1 MDWKY
6 AGRPPTAEERAQR
19 AQEDSKFAAQERMK
33 RRRML
38 EKSLRADLSP
48 EDFDSAV
55 ARLKL
60 EDKKMRETFVRRL
73 HKGDFAVP
81 PGRAADFVAALTPS
95 WVGDPRGDT
104 SWDDTPSP

>member
-1 MDWKY
+1 MRALT
-6 AGRPPTAEERAQR
+6 AGEKAQR
-19 AQEDSKFAAQERMK
+19 AQEGKSRYTERQK
-33 RRRML
+33 RRQKL
-38 EKSLRADLSP
+38 EKSLHPGLSP
-48 EDFDSAV
+48 EEFAAAV

-60 EDKKMRETFVRRL
+60 EDKNMRETFVRRL

>member
-1 MDWKY
+1 
-6 AGRPPTAEERAQR
+6 
-19 AQEDSKFAAQERMK
+19 
-33 RRRML
+33 
-38 EKSLRADLSP
+38 
-48 EDFDSAV
+48 
-55 ARLKL
+55 
-60 EDKKMRETFVRRL
+60 MRETFVRRL

>member
-1 MDWKY
+1 
-6 AGRPPTAEERAQR
+6 
-19 AQEDSKFAAQERMK
+19 
-33 RRRML
+33 ML
-38 EKSLRADLSP
+38 EKSLHPGLSP
-48 EDFDSAV
+48 EEFAATV

-73 HKGDFAVP
+73 QEGEFAVP

-95 WVGDPRGDT
+95 WVGLPRGDT